1 MQNLQDLS
9 AKDFYRKTK
18 YNTDTQN
25 QIWLSLVAD
34 SHDCW
39 CDCDHPFAH
48 LLASIFPPGHADRP
62 QSINYIL
69 ARDYTEKCLSGGADA
84 ENSGMAAG
92 DLPEDEKPSRESLEK
107 DLPIAEV
114 EELLA
119 AAAASAATR

>member
-1 MQNLQDLS
+1 MQHLKDLS

-25 QIWLSLVAD
+25 QIWLSIVAD

-92 DLPEDEKPSRESLEK
+92 DLPGDEKPSKEDLEEN
-107 DLPIAEV
+107 LPTDELDA
-114 EELLA
+114 LLA
-119 AAAASAATR
+119 AAAAEENTR